1 MKKIVLIASFTIA
14 AAFILFVS
22 CSKKKDTSTPTPT
35 ASTATPDYSTT
46 AEVNRNQSD
55 FDDIHKVAQDAISS
69 NGQLRTGAAAPCG
82 YTTISNDTIII
93 NYGTTNC
100 VGTDSRVRQGQLI
113 IIYTGKYTTPGSV
126 ITIKTNG
133 YMVNGRKIQGQRK
146 VTNNGLVSGNT
157 TFTIVDTDTSGV
169 VGSYAKITQTDGKVG
184 TWRSTRTRAWTGG
197 SATPANI
204 SDDIYIV
211 NGTGDGVSSGGVTYS
226 LTATNIELKLIC
238 WSEYLFA
245 PVSGILSLTASDGIR
260 SLDYGSGDCDNAA
273 IYTHIDGKTYAI
285 TL

>member
-1 MKKIVLIASFTIA
+1 MKKIIITISLAIATASL
-14 AAFILFVS
+14 LFVS
-22 CSKKKDTSTPTPT
+22 CSKKKDSTTTPSDT
-35 ASTATPDYSTT
+35 TTPDYSTT
-46 AEVNRNQSD
+46 TEVNTTQSD
-55 FDDIHKVAQDAISS
+55 FDDMHKVAQNAISS

-93 NYGTTNC
+93 NYGTNC
-100 VGTDSRVRQGQLI
+100 VGTDLRVRQGQLI
-113 IIYTGKYTTPGSV
+113 ITYSGKYTTPGTV

-133 YMVNGRKIQGQRK
+133 YTVNGRKIQGQRK
-146 VTNNGLVSGNT
+146 VTNIGLVLGDT

-169 VGSYAKITQTDGKVG
+169 AGSYAKITQINGKVG
-184 TWRSTRTRAWTGG
+184 TWRSTRTRAWTAGF
-197 SATPANI
+197 ATPAYI
-204 SDDIYIV
+204 SDDIYII

-226 LTATNIELKLIC
+226 LTATNIERKLIC

-245 PVSGILSLTASDGIR
+245 PVSGILSLTATDGTR

-273 IYTHIDGKTYAI
+273 IYTHINGKTYSI